1 VFHIAH
7 LGLSCSRHGW
17 LANRLPAVILLNT
30 AWFLAALAP
39 GQLRAEFIL
48 LDNFNSGTL
57 GGALSTSNPAWSANA
72 IFTVATDPTNPVN
85 RVGSAVQA
93 SAGTNQFAV
102 LPFGAA
108 NVIANGTTGTVFFR
122 MMRGPTAATNFFGYV
137 KSSTTLATAG
147 RRSGIGSAPGST
159 QPMVMLSSSSSA
171 VTTPGFT
178 NLNQDTWYR
187 FWVVMD
193 NAADT
198 FEIYS
203 QREGTSPLSQTLLSN
218 SVGSTQNFMDG
229 STADALQSLLFA
241 QTSASA
247 DMAYYFDDIYI
258 DPTASNL
265 AVPPIVVPEPSTILL
280 GAVGLATLATIQS
293 LRRRQP

>member
-1 VFHIAH
+1 MFHIAH

-17 LANRLPAVILLNT
+17 LANRLPAVILLIT

-102 LPFGAA
+102 LPFGVD

-122 MMRGPTAATNFFGYV
+122 MMRGPTAATNFYGYV
-137 KSSTTLATAG
+137 KSNTTLATAG
-147 RRSGIGSAPGST
+147 RQSAIGSAPGST
-159 QPMVMLSSSSSA
+159 QPMYMMGSSWSA

-198 FEIYS
+198 FQIYS
-203 QREGTSPLSQTLLSN
+203 QREGTSPLSQTLL
-218 SVGSTQNFMDG
+218 GSTQNFNDT
-229 STADALQSLLFA
+229 STANNALQSLLFA
-241 QTSASA
+241 QTSSPA

-265 AVPPIVVPEPSTILL
+265 AAPAIVVPEPSTILL

>member
-7 LGLSCSRHGW
+7 LGLLCSRHGW

-265 AVPPIVVPEPSTILL
+265 AAPLIVVPEPSTILL

>member
-17 LANRLPAVILLNT
+17 LANRLPAVILLIT

-57 GGALSTSNPAWSANA
+57 GGALSTSNPAWSAHS

-93 SAGTNQFAV
+93 SAANDQFAV
-102 LPFGAA
+102 LPFGVD

-137 KSSTTLATAG
+137 KSSTTRATAG

-159 QPMVMLSSSSSA
+159 QPMWILSSSSSP
-171 VTTPGFT
+171 VTTSDFT

-187 FWVVMD
+187 FWVVM
-193 NAADT
+193 NNSADT

-203 QREGTSPLSQTLLSN
+203 QREGTAPLSQTLLSN
-218 SVGSTQNFMDG
+218 SFGATQNFMDG
-229 STADALQSLLFA
+229 STADALQSLLFG
-241 QTSASA
+241 QTSGGGNM
-247 DMAYYFDDIYI
+247 DYYFDDIYI

-265 AVPPIVVPEPSTILL
+265 AAPPIVVPEPSTILL